1 MSPFRIPAGY
11 RFKGKDVLYFFSCTN
26 FYFLHRVCNFVEHLL
41 VGVRPHVRVILRPE
55 LLKETGNV

>member
-11 RFKGKDVLYFFSCTN
+11 RFKGKDVLY